1 MKKIVLG
8 MVLGAGITFSTA
20 VYASDA
26 IQVIKYQVE
35 FLFNGVTKQLDSEYT
50 VLNYNGHA
58 YVPIRFVAESMRA
71 QVEFNET
78 EKQISIKYGTPTEQL
93 QSRIE
98 MTALQLF
105 ETAGGGD
112 QNETNKQIDAIVP
125 AELNSVFIQIFKMA
139 HMFQG
144 KPHVDNLVELLIQ
157 KQVDLNMVDESNG
170 YTPLHYAVER
180 AINLTGSLLDA
191 QAKVN
196 VSANGLTPL
205 MQVSSKK
212 QLGLVNKMLAMGADP
227 NLGGGALLSALHPFA
242 NSGLNDE
249 SVQIVKNL
257 LAYKADVNAS
267 NADGETPLIAA
278 VNVSMPQSRQIVQ
291 LLLDD
296 GADPNQIP
304 KSNWSGMTPLMRA
317 VNPYGHDS
325 IQGVYAMV
333 EMLINAHADVNAAD
347 EKGNTVLSYAV
358 EFNQHVIDGNA
369 EVIRLLL
376 SKGAKTQTKDKNG
389 VTPLAKAMNIVDEKK
404 RDEIVKLLEEQSTEE

>member
-26 IQVIKYQVE
+26 IQAVKYQVE

-71 QVEFNET
+71 QIEFNEAD
-78 EKQISIKYGTPTEQL
+78 KQISIKYGTPTEQL

-98 MTALQLF
+98 MTALQLLKST
-105 ETAGGGD
+105 ENGEMD
-112 QNETNKQIDAIVP
+112 ETNSQIDAIAP
-125 AELNSVFIQIFKMA
+125 TELNSVFIQIFKMA
-139 HMFQG
+139 HMYQG
-144 KPHVDNLVELLIQ
+144 KPQVINLVELLIQ
-157 KQVDLNMVDESNG
+157 KQVNLNIVDESNG
-170 YTPLHYAVER
+170 YTPLHYAAER
-180 AINLTGSLLDA
+180 SIDLVGSFLDA
-191 QAKVN
+191 GPKVN
-196 VSANGLTPL
+196 VLANGMTPL

-257 LAYKADVNAS
+257 IAYKADVNATNS
-267 NADGETPLIAA
+267 NGETPLLAA
-278 VNVSMPQSRQIVQ
+278 VSMSMPQSRQIVQ
-291 LLLDD
+291 LLLEH
-296 GADPNQIP
+296 GADPNQIA
-304 KSNWSGMTPLMRA
+304 KSNWSGLTPLMRA
-317 VNPYGHDS
+317 VNSYGHDS
-325 IQGVYAMV
+325 IQGVYTMV
-333 EMLINAHADVNAAD
+333 EMLINAHADVNATD
-347 EKGNTVLSYAV
+347 DKGNTVLSYAV
-358 EFNQHVIDGNA
+358 EFNQYSMEGNS

-376 SKGAKTQTKDKNG
+376 NNGANPQAKDKNG
-389 VTPLAKAMNIVDEKK
+389 VTPLEKAKNIVDEKI
-404 RDEIVKLLEEQSTEE
+404 RDEIVKLLE